1 MPRHLRQLLLRLHF
15 YAGVLVGPFVVVA
28 AVTGMLYA
36 ACPQL
41 ERAVYRDQLTTEV
54 RGPSLSLAQQA
65 AAARADQPDRSLLA
79 IRPAPSRGETT
90 QVLFAADGLGPS
102 ERLAVFV
109 DPVSGEVKG
118 RLATYGSSGALPIST
133 WIDGLHRN
141 LHLGEPGRVY
151 SELAASWLWLIA
163 VAGLVLWW
171 TRRRGRQGR
180 ARGSRRRTMVWHG
193 TVGTW
198 VVLGLVM
205 LSATGLTWSRFAG
218 ANVTDLR
225 AQLSWT
231 TPTVA
236 SGPDTHHDDHGTAH
250 RADHRAALDWDRAAR
265 SAAGV
270 GLSGP
275 IEVTAPTGDGG
286 HVVVTELTR
295 QWPTRADSVAVDPA
309 SGTVADVVRFADYPV
324 AAKLARWGIDLHMG
338 RLFGIWNQLGLILLA
353 AAIVTL
359 TGLGYRMWW
368 QRRPTRGHRPRLG
381 RPIARGALR
390 RSPAAAIAVVVVLA
404 AGVGAFLPVLG
415 VSLLAFLAVDAVVGL
430 VGARRSASVE
440 QVGTVR
446 PHPRTDPSGHP
457 VPVVVGED
465 HRNERQPGLRIET
478 ASTEVLPDL
487 RPHQDGRVLAHLE
500 RARPD
505 E

>member
-1 MPRHLRQLLLRLHF
+1 MTRRDLRQLLLRLHF
-15 YAGVLVGPFVVVA
+15 YAAVLVGPFVVVA

-41 ERAVYRDQLTTEV
+41 ERAVYRDQLTTEM
-54 RGPSLSLAQQA
+54 RGPSLSLSQQA
-65 AAARADQPDRSLLA
+65 AAARADQPDGTLLA

-90 QVLFAADGLGPS
+90 QVLFDVDGLGPS

-118 RLATYGSSGALPIST
+118 RLAAYGSSGALPIST

-163 VAGLVLWW
+163 LAGLVLWW
-171 TRRRGRQGR
+171 TRRRGCRGHE
-180 ARGSRRRTMVWHG
+180 RGSRRRTMAWHG

-225 AQLSWT
+225 TRLDWT
-231 TPTVA
+231 APTVA
-236 SGPDTHHDDHGTAH
+236 ADPSTHHGATHGEHHPT
-250 RADHRAALDWDRAAR
+250 ALDWDRAAR
-265 SAAGV
+265 SASAAD
-270 GLSGP
+270 LSGP
-275 IEVTAPTGDGG
+275 IEITAPTVAGG
-286 HVVVTELTR
+286 RAVATELTR

-309 SGTVADVVRFADYPV
+309 SGTVVDVVRFADHPV

-338 RLFGIWNQLGLILLA
+338 RLFGVWNQLGLILLA

-359 TGLGYRMWW
+359 TCLGYRMWW
-368 QRRPTRGHRPRLG
+368 QRRPTRGHRWRLG

-390 RSPAAAIAVVVVLA
+390 RSPATAIAVVAVLA
-404 AGVGAFLPVLG
+404 AGIGAFLPVLG
-415 VSLLAFLAVDAVVGL
+415 VSLLAFLAVDIALGL
-430 VGARRSASVE
+430 AGTRRSASAE

-446 PHPRTDPSGHP
+446 PHPRTDPPIPP
-457 VPVVVGED
+457 VPVVVRQD
-465 HRNERQPGLRIET
+465 HRDERQPGVGVRST
-478 ASTEVLPDL
+478 DTEVLPDL
-487 RPHQDGRVLAHLE
+487 RPHQDRRVLAHLE
-500 RARPD
+500 RAGPD